1 MRNHRL
7 LFWTVLFLGSCVL
20 VAPLLT
26 IEIPPIVDYPNHLAR
41 LYVLAHGASDP
52 WLSKM
57 YKPRWE
63 IIPNLGIDLLVPWSL
78 SFLPLHIAG
87 RIMLAL
93 TLLLPVYGTIAYHR
107 ALFQR
112 LSFWQL
118 GSLMVAY
125 NLIFFLGFHN
135 VLLSYG
141 VALLSSAV
149 FCKTLRRNPIT
160 NTVIGAACTIVAFFT
175 HIVGCALLLFIIFVH
190 KMFYVGEAWP
200 DWRRLGRALLIQGS
214 GFALIALAPFG
225 LYLASP
231 LATAPVDNSWV
242 SGIDKLKFLLSPVLN
257 YYPILDLVTAGI
269 LTIILFVVGIYAR
282 SNVSRTAATVAAAL
296 FIAYPYL
303 PSETKTA
310 TFVDVR
316 FVIFLG
322 FLIFCVFDPR
332 NLPRTAILAIGIPMV
347 SLFLVRTGS
356 VAWVWYNE
364 RPDLAAVRET
374 IKPIPPG
381 SRVLVV
387 VAQGPGGGRFA
398 AWGDPALQPGAPTG
412 RFLSITG
419 IPTYWFIGALITIER
434 HAFWPLLFSS
444 DSKQPLA
451 VLPPFD
457 QLAVAN
463 GALPRYQGL
472 ALDNIPA
479 ADLKNF
485 PYVANWRSRFDYVL
499 VLNAGLAGNLRH
511 FLPDRLEFLDQTN
524 FAALF
529 RIKKQG

>member
-112 LSFWQL
+112 LSFWPL

-322 FLIFCVFDPR
+322 FLIFCVFDPGTCR
-332 NLPRTAILAIGIPMV
+332 ERQYWQSAY
-347 SLFLVRTGS
+347 R
-356 VAWVWYNE
+356 WYRCFWCE
-364 RPDLAAVRET
+364 PDRW
-374 IKPIPPG
+374 PG
-381 SRVLVV
+381 SGITNARIWRRCARQSSRSRREAGCWSWLRR
-387 VAQGPGGGRFA
+387 GPGA
-398 AWGDPALQPGAPTG
+398 
-412 RFLSITG
+412 
-419 IPTYWFIGALITIER
+419 
-434 HAFWPLLFSS
+434 
-444 DSKQPLA
+444 
-451 VLPPFD
+451 
-457 QLAVAN
+457 
-463 GALPRYQGL
+463 
-472 ALDNIPA
+472 
-479 ADLKNF
+479 
-485 PYVANWRSRFDYVL
+485 
-499 VLNAGLAGNLRH
+499 AGLRLGETRLCNRALRPAGFFRLRASR
-511 FLPDRLEFLDQTN
+511 PIGSSAR
-524 FAALF
+524 
-529 RIKKQG
+529 